1 MPCGRS
7 FHGQIKLADHLL
19 FLHPGWF
26 CGAERSA
33 HFALRAFLRSEGTFF
48 LMLLPGEIEIARHA
62 PKPGCSTEVAQR
74 YTHWLATHHYENFNV
89 VSWLLPKALHQHFYN
104 VYAYCRWADD
114 LGDEVPDAARALELL
129 DWWERELDACYRG
142 KPSHPVFVALRETIV
157 AKDIPKQPFADL
169 LKAFRQDQTVKRY
182 PNWDGVLGY
191 CVYSAN
197 PVGCLV
203 LYLCGYRD
211 EQRQRLSD
219 ATCTA
224 LQLANFWQDVSRDL
238 EIGRIYIPLD
248 VAAAHGLAE
257 RDIVERR
264 FDERYVRLMKDLI
277 ERTRALF
284 AEGKPLARMVDG
296 RLSVD
301 LEMFTRG
308 GLAVLGA
315 IEAMG
320 YDTLHQR
327 PAVSKVK
334 QARLLGRTLVMHLIS
349 KNSISAEKAPTPAV
363 VGAQHVSQSGRDAAP
378 SDHMNLAQSYEEC
391 HRIARAAQSNFYYAF
406 FLLPKPK
413 RDGLAALYAFMRL
426 VDDVADE
433 GAGLAEKQ
441 RGLAKW
447 RAALD
452 QAITG
457 QEQLFDGNAAMATP
471 AAALS
476 GAAEILPALV
486 DTMQRYKMS
495 ARYLHDLISGA
506 EMDLTVQTYPT
517 FDRLREYCY
526 RVAGTVGLTCT
537 HVFGFSD
544 ARALDLAEKLGLAF
558 QLTNIIRDVREDYK
572 LGRIYLPEED
582 LQRYGVSPEDF
593 GRDEAT
599 LGVRELLRF
608 EAERAWQL
616 YEEGAVLLGLI
627 DADSR
632 SALWLLVHTYS
643 ALLGRFESL
652 DFTVFGERVRLTKA
666 EKMMF
671 IAKARF
677 GRHTEENILEKRN
690 RDRRRAGGTGSRHR
704 AG

>member
-1 MPCGRS
+1 MVLGDQS
-7 FHGQIKLADHLL
+7 DDA
-19 FLHPGWF
+19 F
-26 CGAERSA
+26 CAPDGFAERGIS
-33 HFALRAFLRSEGTFF
+33 L
-48 LMLLPGEIEIARHA
+48 LMLLPGEIDITRHA
-62 PKPGCSTEVAQR
+62 PEPGCSAEEAQK
-74 YTHWLATHHYENFNV
+74 YTRWLAIHHYENFAV
-89 VSWLLPKALHQHFYN
+89 VSGLLPKALHQHFYN

-114 LGDEVPDAARALELL
+114 LGDEVPDPARALELL
-129 DWWERELDACYRG
+129 AWWEHELDACYQG
-142 KPSHPVFVALRETIV
+142 KPSHAVFVALRETILR
-157 AKDIPKQPFADL
+157 KDIPKEPFADL
-169 LKAFRQDQTVKRY
+169 LKAFRQDQAVKRY
-182 PNWDGVLGY
+182 PDWDGVLGY
-191 CVYSAN
+191 CVHSAN
-197 PVGCLV
+197 PVGRLV

-248 VAAAHGLAE
+248 VAAAHRLSE
-257 RDIVERR
+257 SDIVARR
-264 FDERYVRLMKDLI
+264 FDERYARLMKDLI
-277 ERTRALF
+277 ARTRSLF
-284 AEGKPLARMVDG
+284 AAGQPLARMVDG
-296 RLSVD
+296 RLAVD

-308 GLAVLGA
+308 GLAVLDA
-315 IEAMG
+315 IEAIG
-320 YDTLHQR
+320 YDTLHHR
-327 PAVSKVK
+327 PAVSKLK
-334 QARLLGRTLVMHLIS
+334 QAALFGRTLVGHLINR
-349 KNSISAEKAPTPAV
+349 NSISVEKAPNPAV
-363 VGAQHVSQSGRDAAP
+363 AGEQNLSRSGWDVAP
-378 SDHMNLAQSYEEC
+378 PGKMNLPQSYQEC
-391 HRIARAAQSNFYYAF
+391 HRIARGSRSNFYYAF

-433 GAGLAEKQ
+433 GANLSEKQ

-452 QAITG
+452 QSITG
-457 QEQLFDGNAAMATP
+457 HEQLFDGNAAMAMSAP
-471 AAALS
+471 ALS
-476 GAAEILPALV
+476 GAAEVLPALV
-486 DTMQRYKMS
+486 DTMHRYKMP

-506 EMDLTVQTYPT
+506 EMDLTVETYPT

-558 QLTNIIRDVREDYK
+558 QLTNIIRDVHEDHK
-572 LGRIYLPEED
+572 LGRVYLPEED

-593 GRDEAT
+593 GKSEAT

-616 YEEGAVLLGLI
+616 YEEGSALLALV

-632 SALWLLVHTYS
+632 GALWLLVHTYS
-643 ALLGRFESL
+643 ALLKRIELL
-652 DFTVFGERVRLTKA
+652 DFAVFGERVRLPKA

-677 GRHTEENILEKRN
+677 GRHTEENILEKRDRN
-690 RDRRRAGGTGSRHR
+690 RRRAGGAGSRRR

>member
-1 MPCGRS
+1 
-7 FHGQIKLADHLL
+7 
-19 FLHPGWF
+19 
-26 CGAERSA
+26 
-33 HFALRAFLRSEGTFF
+33 
-48 LMLLPGEIEIARHA
+48 MLLPGEIDITRHA
-62 PKPGCSTEVAQR
+62 PEPGCSLEEAQK
-74 YTHWLATHHYENFNV
+74 YTKWLATHHYENFNV

-104 VYAYCRWADD
+104 LYAYCRWADD

-129 DWWERELDACYRG
+129 VWWEHELDACYEG
-142 KPSHPVFVALRETIV
+142 KPSHPVFVALSETVV

-182 PNWDGVLGY
+182 PNWDAVLHY
-191 CVYSAN
+191 CEYSAN
-197 PVGCLV
+197 PVGRLV
-203 LYLCGYRD
+203 LYLCDYRD
-211 EQRQRLSD
+211 AERQRLSD

-238 EIGRIYIPLD
+238 DIGRIYIPLD
-248 VAAAHGLAE
+248 AAAAHGLSE
-257 RDIVERR
+257 GDIVERR

-277 ERTRALF
+277 AKTRTLF
-284 AEGKPLARMVDG
+284 AEGRPLAKMVNG

-308 GLAVLGA
+308 GLAVLDA

-320 YDTLHQR
+320 YDTLNRR
-327 PAVSKVK
+327 PSVSKLK
-334 QARLLGRTLVMHLIS
+334 QAVLLGRALVAHLVGG
-349 KNSISAEKAPTPAV
+349 NPRANETVAQPAF
-363 VGAQHVSQSGRDAAP
+363 VGTQHAASQSSTAVAE
-378 SDHMNLAQSYEEC
+378 SYERC
-391 HRIARAAQSNFYYAF
+391 HRIARASHSNFYYAF

-433 GAGLAEKQ
+433 GADLAAKQ

-452 QAITG
+452 QYITG
-457 QEQLFDGNAAMATP
+457 QDQVFDGNAAMAAP
-471 AAALS
+471 APALRD
-476 GAAEILPALV
+476 AAEILPALV
-486 DTMQRYKMS
+486 DTMQRYKMP
-495 ARYLHDLISGA
+495 ARYLHDLISGP

-537 HVFGFSD
+537 HVFGFND

-558 QLTNIIRDVREDYK
+558 QLTNIIRDVHEDHK
-572 LGRIYLPEED
+572 LGRVYLPEED
-582 LQRYGVSPEDF
+582 LHRYGVSSEGF
-593 GRDEAT
+593 GRNEAT

-616 YEEGAVLLGLI
+616 YEEGSALLGLI

-632 SALWLLVHTYS
+632 GALWLLVHTYS
-643 ALLGRFESL
+643 ALLGRIELL
-652 DFTVFGERVRLTKA
+652 DFAVFGERIRLSKA

-677 GRHTEENILEKRN
+677 GRHTEENILEKRD
-690 RDRRRAGGTGSRHR
+690 RDRRRAGGTGSRRR

>member
-1 MPCGRS
+1 M
-7 FHGQIKLADHLL
+7 
-19 FLHPGWF
+19 
-26 CGAERSA
+26 
-33 HFALRAFLRSEGTFF
+33 LRPS
-48 LMLLPGEIEIARHA
+48 EIEITKHA
-62 PKPGCSTEVAQR
+62 PKPGCPPEEAQR
-74 YTHWLATHHYENFNV
+74 YTRWLATHHYENFNV
-89 VSWLLPKALHQHFYN
+89 VSWLLPKELHQHFYN

-129 DWWERELDACYRG
+129 HWWEHELEACYDG
-142 KPSHPVFVALRETIV
+142 KPSHAVFVALRETIV
-157 AKDIPKQPFADL
+157 AKGIPKKPFADL
-169 LKAFRQDQTVKRY
+169 LTAFRQDQTTKRY
-182 PNWDGVLGY
+182 PNWDSVIGY
-191 CVYSAN
+191 CVNSAN
-197 PVGCLV
+197 PVGRLV

-211 EQRQRLSD
+211 ERRQRLSD

-238 EIGRIYIPLD
+238 DIGRIYIPLD
-248 VAAAHGLAE
+248 AAAAQGLSE
-257 RDIVERR
+257 NDIVGRR

-277 ERTRALF
+277 SRTRELF
-284 AEGKPLARMVDG
+284 VQGRPLSKLVDG

-301 LEMFTRG
+301 LEMFSRG
-308 GLAVLGA
+308 GLAVLDA

-327 PAVSKVK
+327 PAVSKLK
-334 QARLLGRTLVMHLIS
+334 QVGLLGRALVAHLAGGNPRVKEI
-349 KNSISAEKAPTPAV
+349 TPSPIV
-363 VGAQHVSQSGRDAAP
+363 VGAIHAAP
-378 SDHMNLAQSYEEC
+378 QWSTTVTESYEEC
-391 HRIARAAQSNFYYAF
+391 HRIARASHSNFYYAF
-406 FLLPKPK
+406 FLLPKSK

-433 GAGLAEKQ
+433 GADLAAKQ

-452 QAITG
+452 GAING
-457 QEQLFDGNAAMATP
+457 QEQLFDGTAATVSP
-471 AAALS
+471 IAALD

-486 DTMQRYKMS
+486 DAMQRYKMP

-506 EMDLTVQTYPT
+506 EMDLTVSRYPT

-558 QLTNIIRDVREDYK
+558 QLTNIIRDVHEDYK
-572 LGRIYLPEED
+572 LGRVYLPEED

-593 GRDEAT
+593 GRGEAT
-599 LGVRELLRF
+599 LGIRELLRF

-616 YEEGAVLLGLI
+616 YEEGAALLGLI
-627 DADSR
+627 DPESR
-632 SALWLLVHTYS
+632 GALWLLVHTYS
-643 ALLGRFESL
+643 ALLSRIESL
-652 DFTVFGERVRLTKA
+652 DFAVFGGRVRLPKA

-677 GRHTEENILEKRN
+677 GRHTEENILEKRD
-690 RDRRRAGGTGSRHR
+690 RDRRRAGGTGSRRR

>member
-1 MPCGRS
+1 
-7 FHGQIKLADHLL
+7 
-19 FLHPGWF
+19 
-26 CGAERSA
+26 
-33 HFALRAFLRSEGTFF
+33 
-48 LMLLPGEIEIARHA
+48 MLLPGEIDITRHA
-62 PKPGCSTEVAQR
+62 PKPGCAPEVARR
-74 YTHWLATHHYENFNV
+74 YTRWLATHHYENFNV
-89 VSWLLPKALHQHFYN
+89 VSWLLPKALHQDFYN

-114 LGDEVPDAARALELL
+114 LGDEVRDAARALELL
-129 DWWERELDACYRG
+129 HWWERELDACYEG
-142 KPSHPVFVALRETIV
+142 KPAHPVFVALHETIV

-182 PNWDGVLGY
+182 SNWDAVLGY
-191 CVYSAN
+191 CVYSAS
-197 PVGCLV
+197 PVGRLV

-224 LQLANFWQDVSRDL
+224 LQLANFWQDVARDL

-248 VAAAHGLAE
+248 AAAAQGLSE
-257 RDIVERR
+257 NDIVEKR

-277 ERTRALF
+277 ARTRALF
-284 AEGKPLARMVDG
+284 AEGHLLVKMVDG

-301 LEMFTRG
+301 LEMFSRG
-308 GLAVLGA
+308 GLAVLDA
-315 IEAMG
+315 IEAIG
-320 YDTLHQR
+320 YDTLHRR

-334 QARLLGRTLVMHLIS
+334 QARLLGGALVRQLIN
-349 KNSISAEKAPTPAV
+349 KNSSADVKVLTSIAVGTEHAVPPASTMI
-363 VGAQHVSQSGRDAAP
+363 AE
-378 SDHMNLAQSYEEC
+378 SYEAC
-391 HRIARAAQSNFYYAF
+391 YAIARAARSNFYHAF

-433 GAGLAEKQ
+433 GADLAAKQ

-457 QEQLFDGNAAMATP
+457 QEQLFDGNAAMSP
-471 AAALS
+471 PSALD
-476 GAAEILPALV
+476 GASEVLPALV
-486 DTMQRYKMS
+486 DTLQRYKMP

-506 EMDLTVQTYPT
+506 EMDLTLQAYPT

-537 HVFGFSD
+537 HVFGFRD
-544 ARALDLAEKLGLAF
+544 ARALDLAEKLGLTF
-558 QLTNIIRDVREDYK
+558 QLTNIIRDVHEDYK

-582 LQRYGVSPEDF
+582 LQRYGVSAEDF
-593 GRDEAT
+593 GRAEAT

-616 YEEGAVLLGLI
+616 YEEGSALLGLI

-632 SALWLLVHTYS
+632 GALWLLVHTYS
-643 ALLGRFESL
+643 ALLSRIEAV
-652 DFTVFGERVRLTKA
+652 DFAVFGERVRLPKA

-690 RDRRRAGGTGSRHR
+690 RDRRRAGGTGSRR
-704 AG
+704 RVG